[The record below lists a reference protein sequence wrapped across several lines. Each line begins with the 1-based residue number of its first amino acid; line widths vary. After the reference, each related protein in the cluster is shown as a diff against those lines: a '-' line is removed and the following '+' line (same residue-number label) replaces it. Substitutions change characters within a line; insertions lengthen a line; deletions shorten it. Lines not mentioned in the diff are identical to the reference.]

1 MRFSFQSLWKQ
12 FVLWCR
18 LQKLE
23 HEFRS
28 SERFQKVCEEIQCF
42 ILAELEETHRTK
54 IAEEI
59 RRLKGFR
66 QAVYPMFDHPAS
78 RHEEEFA
85 TG

>member
-23 HEFRS
+23 REFRS
-28 SERFQKVCEEIQCF
+28 SERFQKDCEEIHCF
-42 ILAELEETHRTK
+42 ILAKLEETHRTK

-59 RRLKGFR
+59 RSLKVFR
-66 QAVYPMFDHPAS
+66 RAVHSALDHSAS
-78 RHEEEFA
+78 RDEEEFA